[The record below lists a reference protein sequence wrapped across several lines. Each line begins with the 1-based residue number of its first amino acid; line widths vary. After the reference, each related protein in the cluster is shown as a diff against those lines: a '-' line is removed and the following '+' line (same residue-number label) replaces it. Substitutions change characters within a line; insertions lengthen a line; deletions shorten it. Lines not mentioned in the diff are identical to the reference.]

1 MDSSVS
7 VVCTCNL
14 AAASAVT
21 PGVHVERGALPGSSL
36 GTLGVGCVVVAGSL
50 KTTMIQKVTVF
61 LKDRQYWAQA
71 DLPFL

>member
-21 PGVHVERGALPGSSL
+21 PGEHVERGALPGSSL

-50 KTTMIQKVTVF
+50 
-61 LKDRQYWAQA
+61 
-71 DLPFL
+71 